1 MKSCKCSTRSMGEIG
16 RPCEE
21 RLDPVPRRPLFMP
34 ICRTYTYFLSAM
46 ITCRKCDHSTDNPLS
61 NTPSPMH
68 AHFIRRSLFRNARI
82 PERNLSYLYPR
93 QSDCG
98 RSRATFVCALGAA
111 SRLPRPR
118 LALLCHYH
126 HIYIRDSGFKIL
138 CSLELKIVLLLPL
151 YFRIVF
157 WLERFL
163 VY

>member
-1 MKSCKCSTRSMGEIG
+1 
-16 RPCEE
+16 
-21 RLDPVPRRPLFMP
+21 
-34 ICRTYTYFLSAM
+34 
-46 ITCRKCDHSTDNPLS
+46 
-61 NTPSPMH
+61 MH
-68 AHFIRRSLFRNARI
+68 AHFIRRSLFRNAGI

-118 LALLCHYH
+118 LALLYHYH
-126 HIYIRDSGFKIL
+126 QVYIRDGAFKNHH
-138 CSLELKIVLLLPL
+138 SLELKIDRLLPL
-151 YFRIVF
+151 CFRLVF